1 MAATANQAASAK
13 TAAKKAE
20 AEAEAG
26 PTTFEHRGITFEVPN
41 ALDMPLELLEAED
54 ELTAVRL
61 IVGDEQWAAYKATR
75 PTIREFGE
83 FADLVA
89 KASGQG
95 DSGN

>member
-1 MAATANQAASAK
+1 MKSTAQKS
-13 TAAKKAE
+13 E
-20 AEAEAG
+20 AEESPA
-26 PTTFEHRGITFEVPN
+26 TFDYRGLIFEIP
-41 ALDMPLELLEAED
+41 APLDLPLELLEAED
-54 ELTAVRL
+54 ELTAVKL
-61 IVGDEQWAAYKATR
+61 IVGDKQWAAYKATG

>member
-1 MAATANQAASAK
+1 MAATANQSASAK
-13 TAAKKAE
+13 AAAKKAE
-20 AEAEAG
+20 AEAG
-26 PTTFEHRGITFEVPN
+26 PVSFEHRGLTFEIPN

-61 IVGDEQWAAYKATR
+61 IVGDDQWAAYKATR
-75 PTIREFGE
+75 PTIRQFGE

-95 DSGN
+95 DAGN